1 MIFLFNKFQYHI
13 IAVSFLRSA
22 MRIYN
27 SVHYGG
33 CVSLYSFNPFS
44 LPKRKKTCSQPEL
57 LFFSC
62 RVPKTIV
69 ASWFAIRKRF
79 CASGKFLRIT
89 LEIALESFQMVWK
102 VSGLSGKLQDGLE
115 SFRIS
120 WKVSGLSGKCPDGM
134 GCFGIIL
141 KISK

>member
-1 MIFLFNKFQYHI
+1 MLADKYYCICEEKVLFPCKIKVLAVGVGTRAEFRYRDLPVEKFQYHI

-27 SVHYGG
+27 SVHYGR

-44 LPKRKKTCSQPEL
+44 LPKRKKTCSKPEL

-89 LEIALESFQMVWK
+89 LEIALGSF
-102 VSGLSGKLQDGLE
+102 
-115 SFRIS
+115 
-120 WKVSGLSGKCPDGM
+120 
-134 GCFGIIL
+134 
-141 KISK
+141 